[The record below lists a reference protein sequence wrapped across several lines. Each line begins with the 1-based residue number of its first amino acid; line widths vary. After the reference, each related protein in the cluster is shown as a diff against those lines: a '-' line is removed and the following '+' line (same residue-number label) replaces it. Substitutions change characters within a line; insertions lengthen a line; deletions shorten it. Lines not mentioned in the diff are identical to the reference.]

1 MFGIETK
8 KGITF
13 CFLVFF
19 AVFCNMRVAATDRKP
34 HTNDINTL
42 KHYTIMFP
50 AEYDE
55 IRPYSPEE
63 LPQIFEELIADPEFK
78 AVIAHAFKDVPFEHI
93 AMAMRASKS
102 NLEFQKALVYPFVKG
117 VIQKLSS
124 GLTVSYENKE
134 HMAHSLCISN
144 HRDIIMD
151 SAFLCIVFADTVDNT
166 VEIAIGDNL
175 LIRPW
180 IKKLVRVNRSFIVQ
194 RSAGIREML
203 ASSKRLSSYMHYT
216 ITERKQ
222 PIWLAQREGR
232 AKDSNDRTQEGLI
245 KMLSMYSR
253 EDIIDALKVLNIA
266 PTTISYEYDPCDFL
280 KAKEFQQKRD
290 NPEWKKAPQDDLINM
305 QTGMFGYKGGI
316 HYHIADCI
324 NDEIDAIDRTLGK
337 NEKTA
342 AVARIIDRH
351 IHKNYKFWPINYYYY
366 ELLTGD
372 ARFADK
378 YTAEEKAKLD
388 AYMQGQIEKIDLP
401 NRDDDFCRTKILEM
415 YANPVINYLKAT
427 EE

>member
-1 MFGIETK
+1 MI
-8 KGITF
+8 
-13 CFLVFF
+13 
-19 AVFCNMRVAATDRKP
+19 
-34 HTNDINTL
+34 
-42 KHYTIMFP
+42 P
-50 AEYDE
+50 AEFDE
-55 IRPYSPEE
+55 IRPYTPEE
-63 LPQIFEELIADPEFK
+63 LPQVFEELIADPEFQG
-78 AVIAHAFKDVPFEHI
+78 AMGHAFKGMPFENI
-93 AMAMRASKS
+93 AAAMRASKS
-102 NLEFQKALVYPFVKG
+102 NLEFQKALVYPFMKG
-117 VIQKLSS
+117 VIAKLSS
-124 GLTVSYENKE
+124 GLTISYENKE
-134 HMAHSLCISN
+134 NMSKSLCISN

-151 SAFLCIVFADTVDNT
+151 SAFLCIAMVDTIGNT

-194 RSAGIREML
+194 RSASIREML
-203 ASSKRLSSYMHYT
+203 ASSKRLSSYIHYT
-216 ITERKQ
+216 IAERSQ

-245 KMLSMYSR
+245 KMLSMYSGG
-253 EDIIDALKVLNIA
+253 DIIDALKELNIA
-266 PTTISYEYDPCDFL
+266 PTTISYEYDPCDYL

-290 NPEWKKAPQDDLINM
+290 NPEHKKSPMDDLINM

-316 HYHIADCI
+316 HYHIANCI
-324 NDEIDAIDRTLGK
+324 NDEIDKIDRSIGK

-351 IHKNYKFWPINYYYY
+351 IHSNYKFWGINYYFY

-372 ARFADK
+372 TRFAGNC
-378 YTAEEKAKLD
+378 TAEERAKLD
-388 AYMQGQIEKIDLP
+388 AYLQGQIEKVDLP
-401 NRDDDFCRTKILEM
+401 NRDDEFCRTKILEM

>member
-1 MFGIETK
+1 MI
-8 KGITF
+8 
-13 CFLVFF
+13 
-19 AVFCNMRVAATDRKP
+19 
-34 HTNDINTL
+34 
-42 KHYTIMFP
+42 P

-55 IRPYSPEE
+55 IRPYLPEE
-63 LPQIFEELIADPEFK
+63 LPQVFEELIADPEFQ
-78 AVIAHAFKDVPFEHI
+78 AAIGYAFQGMPFEQI
-93 AMAMRASKS
+93 AAAMRASKD
-102 NLEFQKALVYPFVKG
+102 NLEFQKNIVYPFVKG
-117 VIQKLSS
+117 VVQKLSS
-124 GLTVSYENKE
+124 GLTVSYDNKE
-134 HMAHSLCISN
+134 SMAASLCMSN

-151 SAFLCIVFADTVDNT
+151 SAFLCILFVETVGNT

-194 RSAGIREML
+194 RSASIREML
-203 ASSKRLSSYMHYT
+203 ASSKRLSSYIHHT

-222 PIWLAQREGR
+222 PIWIAQREGR

-245 KMLSMYSR
+245 KMLSMYSGG
-253 EDIIDALKVLNIA
+253 DIIDALKVLNIA
-266 PTTISYEYDPCDFL
+266 PTTISYEYDPCDYL

-290 NPEWKKAPQDDLINM
+290 NPEHKKSPMDDLINM
-305 QTGMFGYKGGI
+305 KAGMFGYKGGI
-316 HYHIADCI
+316 HYHVAACI
-324 NDEIDAIDRTLGK
+324 NDEIDAIDRSLGK

-342 AVARIIDRH
+342 AVARIIDKH
-351 IHKNYKFWPINYYYY
+351 IHKNYKFWAINYYFY

-378 YTAEEKAKLD
+378 YTAEEKSRLD
-388 AYMQGQIEKIDLP
+388 AYLQGQIEKVDLT

-415 YANPVINYLKAT
+415 YANPVINYLKAA

>member
-1 MFGIETK
+1 MI
-8 KGITF
+8 
-13 CFLVFF
+13 
-19 AVFCNMRVAATDRKP
+19 
-34 HTNDINTL
+34 
-42 KHYTIMFP
+42 P

-55 IRPYSPEE
+55 IRPYLPEE
-63 LPQIFEELIADPEFK
+63 LPQVFEELIADPEFQ
-78 AVIAHAFKDVPFEHI
+78 AAMGYAFQGMPFEQI
-93 AMAMRASKS
+93 AAAMRASKT
-102 NLEFQKALVYPFVKG
+102 NLEFQKALVYPFIKG

-124 GLTVSYENKE
+124 GITMSYDNKE
-134 HMAHSLCISN
+134 HMAKSLCISN

-151 SAFLCIVFADTVDNT
+151 SAFLCIVFVETVGNT

-194 RSAGIREML
+194 RSASIREML
-203 ASSKRLSSYMHYT
+203 ASSKRLSSYIHHT
-216 ITERKQ
+216 ITERNQ
-222 PIWLAQREGR
+222 PIWIAQREGR

-245 KMLSMYSR
+245 KMFSMYSGG
-253 EDIIDALKVLNIA
+253 DIIDALKVLNIA
-266 PTTISYEYDPCDFL
+266 PTTISYEYDPCDYL

-290 NPEWKKAPQDDLINM
+290 NPEWKKSPMDDLINM
-305 QTGMFGYKGGI
+305 KAGMFGYKGGI

-324 NDEIDAIDRTLGK
+324 NEEIDAIDRSLGK

-351 IHKNYKFWPINYYYY
+351 IHSNYKFWAINYYFY

-372 ARFADK
+372 TRFADK
-378 YTAEEKAKLD
+378 YTADEKAKLD
-388 AYMQGQIEKIDLP
+388 AYLQGQIAKVDLP
-401 NRDDDFCRTKILEM
+401 NRDDEFCRTKILEM

-427 EE
+427 

>member
-1 MFGIETK
+1 MI
-8 KGITF
+8 
-13 CFLVFF
+13 
-19 AVFCNMRVAATDRKP
+19 
-34 HTNDINTL
+34 
-42 KHYTIMFP
+42 P

-55 IRPYSPEE
+55 IRPYLPEE
-63 LPQIFEELIADPEFK
+63 LPQVFEELIADPEFQ
-78 AVIAHAFKDVPFEHI
+78 AAIGYAFQGMPFEQI
-93 AMAMRASKS
+93 AAAMRASKD
-102 NLEFQKALVYPFVKG
+102 NLEFQKNIVYPFVKG
-117 VIQKLSS
+117 VVQKLSS
-124 GLTVSYENKE
+124 GLTVSYDNKE
-134 HMAHSLCISN
+134 SMAASLCMSN

-151 SAFLCIVFADTVDNT
+151 SAFLCILFVETVGNT

-194 RSAGIREML
+194 RSASIREML
-203 ASSKRLSSYMHYT
+203 ASSKRLSSYIHHT

-222 PIWLAQREGR
+222 PIWIAQREGR

-245 KMLSMYSR
+245 KMLSMYSGG
-253 EDIIDALKVLNIA
+253 DIIDALKVLNIA
-266 PTTISYEYDPCDFL
+266 PTTISYEYDPCDYL

-290 NPEWKKAPQDDLINM
+290 NPEHKKSPMDDLINM
-305 QTGMFGYKGGI
+305 KAGMFGYKGGI
-316 HYHIADCI
+316 HYHVAACI
-324 NDEIDAIDRTLGK
+324 NDEIDAIDRSLGK

-342 AVARIIDRH
+342 AVARIIDKH
-351 IHKNYKFWPINYYYY
+351 IHKNYKFWAINYYFY

-372 ARFADK
+372 TRFADK

-388 AYMQGQIEKIDLP
+388 AYLQGQIEKVDLP

-415 YANPVINYLKAT
+415 YANPVINYLKAV

>member
-1 MFGIETK
+1 MI
-8 KGITF
+8 
-13 CFLVFF
+13 
-19 AVFCNMRVAATDRKP
+19 
-34 HTNDINTL
+34 
-42 KHYTIMFP
+42 P

-55 IRPYSPEE
+55 IRPYLPEE
-63 LPQIFEELIADPEFK
+63 LPQVFEELIADPEFQ
-78 AVIAHAFKDVPFEHI
+78 AAMGYAFQGMPFENI
-93 AMAMRASKS
+93 AAAMRASKS
-102 NLEFQKALVYPFVKG
+102 NLEFQKALVYPFMKG
-117 VIQKLSS
+117 VIAKLSS
-124 GLTVSYENKE
+124 GLTISYENKE
-134 HMAHSLCISN
+134 NMAKSLCISN

-151 SAFLCIVFADTVDNT
+151 SAFLCIAFVDTVGNT

-194 RSAGIREML
+194 RSASIREML

-216 ITERKQ
+216 IAERNQ

-245 KMLSMYSR
+245 KMLSMYSSG
-253 EDIIDALKVLNIA
+253 DIVDALKELNIA
-266 PTTISYEYDPCDFL
+266 PTTISYEYDPCDYL

-290 NPEWKKAPQDDLINM
+290 NPQWKKAPQDDLINM
-305 QTGMFGYKGGI
+305 KAGMFGYKGGI

-324 NDEIDAIDRTLGK
+324 NDEIDAIDRSLGK

-342 AVARIIDRH
+342 AVARIIDKH
-351 IHKNYKFWPINYYYY
+351 IHRNYKFWAINYYFY

-372 ARFADK
+372 TRFAEK
-378 YTAEEKAKLD
+378 CGTEERAKLD
-388 AYMQGQIEKIDLP
+388 AYLLGQIEKIDLP
-401 NRDDDFCRTKILEM
+401 NRDDEFCRTKILEM
-415 YANPVINYLKAT
+415 YANPVINYLKAV

>member
-1 MFGIETK
+1 MI
-8 KGITF
+8 
-13 CFLVFF
+13 
-19 AVFCNMRVAATDRKP
+19 
-34 HTNDINTL
+34 
-42 KHYTIMFP
+42 P

-55 IRPYSPEE
+55 IRPYLPEE
-63 LPQIFEELIADPEFK
+63 LPQVFEELIADPEFQ
-78 AVIAHAFKDVPFEHI
+78 AAIGYAFQGMPFEQI
-93 AMAMRASKS
+93 AAAMRASKD
-102 NLEFQKALVYPFVKG
+102 NLEFQKNIVYPFVKG
-117 VIQKLSS
+117 VVQKLSS
-124 GLTVSYENKE
+124 GLTVSYDNKE
-134 HMAHSLCISN
+134 SMAASLCMSN

-151 SAFLCIVFADTVDNT
+151 SAFLCILFVETVGNT

-194 RSAGIREML
+194 RSASIREML
-203 ASSKRLSSYMHYT
+203 ASSKRLSSYIHHT

-222 PIWLAQREGR
+222 PIWIAQREGR

-245 KMLSMYSR
+245 KMLSMYSGG
-253 EDIIDALKVLNIA
+253 DIIDALKVLNIA
-266 PTTISYEYDPCDFL
+266 PTTISYEYDPCDYL

-290 NPEWKKAPQDDLINM
+290 NPEHKKSPMDDLINM
-305 QTGMFGYKGGI
+305 KAGMFGYKGGI
-316 HYHIADCI
+316 HYHVAACI
-324 NDEIDAIDRTLGK
+324 NDEIDAIDRSLGK

-342 AVARIIDRH
+342 AVARIIDKH
-351 IHKNYKFWPINYYYY
+351 IHKNYKFWAINYYFY

-388 AYMQGQIEKIDLP
+388 AYLQGQVEKVDLP

-415 YANPVINYLKAT
+415 YANPVINYLKA
-427 EE
+427 EN

>member
-1 MFGIETK
+1 MI
-8 KGITF
+8 
-13 CFLVFF
+13 
-19 AVFCNMRVAATDRKP
+19 
-34 HTNDINTL
+34 
-42 KHYTIMFP
+42 P

-55 IRPYSPEE
+55 IRPYLPEE
-63 LPQIFEELIADPEFK
+63 LPQVFEELIADPEFQ
-78 AVIAHAFKDVPFEHI
+78 AAMGYAFQGMPFEQI
-93 AMAMRASKS
+93 AAAMRASKT
-102 NLEFQKALVYPFVKG
+102 NLEFQKALVYPFIKG
-117 VIQKLSS
+117 VIHKLSS
-124 GLTVSYENKE
+124 GITMSYDNKE
-134 HMAHSLCISN
+134 HMAKSLCISN

-151 SAFLCIVFADTVDNT
+151 SAFLCIVFVETVGNT

-194 RSAGIREML
+194 RSASIREML
-203 ASSKRLSSYMHYT
+203 ASSKRLSSYIHHT
-216 ITERKQ
+216 ITERNQ
-222 PIWLAQREGR
+222 PIWIAQREGR

-245 KMLSMYSR
+245 KMFSMYSGG
-253 EDIIDALKVLNIA
+253 DIIDALKVLNIA
-266 PTTISYEYDPCDFL
+266 PTTISYEYDPCDYL

-290 NPEWKKAPQDDLINM
+290 NPEWKKSPMDDLINM
-305 QTGMFGYKGGI
+305 KAGMFGYKGGI

-324 NDEIDAIDRTLGK
+324 NEEIDAIDRSLGK

-342 AVARIIDRH
+342 AVARIIDKH
-351 IHKNYKFWPINYYYY
+351 IHSNYKFWAINYYFY

-372 ARFADK
+372 TRFADK

-388 AYMQGQIEKIDLP
+388 AYLQGQIAKVDLP
-401 NRDDDFCRTKILEM
+401 NRDDEFCRTKILEM

>member
-1 MFGIETK
+1 MI
-8 KGITF
+8 
-13 CFLVFF
+13 
-19 AVFCNMRVAATDRKP
+19 
-34 HTNDINTL
+34 
-42 KHYTIMFP
+42 P

-55 IRPYSPEE
+55 IRPYLPEE
-63 LPQIFEELIADPEFK
+63 LPQVFEELIADPEFQ
-78 AVIAHAFKDVPFEHI
+78 AAMGYAFQGMPFEQI
-93 AMAMRASKS
+93 AAAMRASKT
-102 NLEFQKALVYPFVKG
+102 NLEFQKALVYPFIKG

-124 GLTVSYENKE
+124 GITMSYDNKE
-134 HMAHSLCISN
+134 HMAKSLCISN

-151 SAFLCIVFADTVDNT
+151 SAFLCIVFVETVGNT

-194 RSAGIREML
+194 RSASIREML
-203 ASSKRLSSYMHYT
+203 ASSKRLSSYIHHT
-216 ITERKQ
+216 ITERNQ
-222 PIWLAQREGR
+222 PIWIAQREGR

-245 KMLSMYSR
+245 KMFSMYSGG
-253 EDIIDALKVLNIA
+253 DIIDALKVLNIA
-266 PTTISYEYDPCDFL
+266 PTTISYEYDPCDYL

-290 NPEWKKAPQDDLINM
+290 NPEWKKSPMDDLINM
-305 QTGMFGYKGGI
+305 KAGMFGYKGGI

-324 NDEIDAIDRTLGK
+324 NEEIDAIDRSLGK

-351 IHKNYKFWPINYYYY
+351 IHSNYKFWTINYYFY

-372 ARFADK
+372 TRFADK
-378 YTAEEKAKLD
+378 YTADEKAKLD
-388 AYMQGQIEKIDLP
+388 AYLQGQIAKVDLP
-401 NRDDDFCRTKILEM
+401 NRDDEFCRTKILEM

-427 EE
+427 EK

>member
-1 MFGIETK
+1 MI
-8 KGITF
+8 
-13 CFLVFF
+13 
-19 AVFCNMRVAATDRKP
+19 
-34 HTNDINTL
+34 
-42 KHYTIMFP
+42 P

-55 IRPYSPEE
+55 IRPYLPEE
-63 LPQIFEELIADPEFK
+63 LPQVFEELIADPEFQ
-78 AVIAHAFKDVPFEHI
+78 AAMGYAFQGMPFEQI
-93 AMAMRASKS
+93 AAAMRASKT
-102 NLEFQKALVYPFVKG
+102 NLEFQKALVYPFIKG

-124 GLTVSYENKE
+124 GITMSYDNKE
-134 HMAHSLCISN
+134 HMAKSLCISN

-151 SAFLCIVFADTVDNT
+151 SAFLCIVFVETVGNT

-194 RSAGIREML
+194 RSASIREML
-203 ASSKRLSSYMHYT
+203 ASSKRLSSYIHHT
-216 ITERKQ
+216 ITERNQ
-222 PIWLAQREGR
+222 PIWIAQREGR

-245 KMLSMYSR
+245 KMFSMYSGG
-253 EDIIDALKVLNIA
+253 DIIDALKVLNIA
-266 PTTISYEYDPCDFL
+266 PTTISYEYDPCDYL

-290 NPEWKKAPQDDLINM
+290 NPEWKKSPMDDLINM
-305 QTGMFGYKGGI
+305 KAGMFGYKGGI

-324 NDEIDAIDRTLGK
+324 NEEIDAIDRSLGK

-351 IHKNYKFWPINYYYY
+351 IHSNYKFWAINYYFY

-372 ARFADK
+372 TRFADK

-388 AYMQGQIEKIDLP
+388 AYLQGQIAKVDLP
-401 NRDDDFCRTKILEM
+401 NRDDEFCRTKILEM

>member
-1 MFGIETK
+1 MI
-8 KGITF
+8 
-13 CFLVFF
+13 
-19 AVFCNMRVAATDRKP
+19 
-34 HTNDINTL
+34 
-42 KHYTIMFP
+42 P

-55 IRPYSPEE
+55 IRPYLPEE
-63 LPQIFEELIADPEFK
+63 LPAIFEELIADPEFQ
-78 AVIAHAFKDVPFEHI
+78 AVMGYAFKGMPFEHI
-93 AMAMRASKS
+93 AAAMRASKD
-102 NLEFQKALVYPFVKG
+102 NIEFQKALVYPFMKG
-117 VIQKLSS
+117 VIQKLTS
-124 GLTVSYENKE
+124 GLTASIENKE
-134 HMAHSLCISN
+134 SMAKSLCISN

-151 SAFLCIVFADTVDNT
+151 SALLDMVYVDEIGNT

-194 RSAGIREML
+194 RSASIREML

-216 ITERKQ
+216 IAERKQ

-245 KMLSMYSR
+245 KMLSMYSSG
-253 EDIIDALKVLNIA
+253 DIIDALMELNIA
-266 PTTISYEYDPCDFL
+266 PTTISYEYDPCDYL

-290 NPEWKKAPQDDLINM
+290 NAEWKKSPGDDLENM
-305 QTGMFGYKGGI
+305 KVGVMGYKGHV

-324 NDEIDAIDRTLGK
+324 NSEIDKIDRSLGK

-351 IHKNYKFWPINYYYY
+351 IHKNYKFWAINYYFY

-372 ARFADK
+372 TRFADK
-378 YTAEEKAKLD
+378 YTAEEKARLD
-388 AYMQGQIEKIDLP
+388 AYLQGQIEKIDLP
-401 NRDDDFCRTKILEM
+401 ERDDDFCRTKILEM
-415 YANPVINYLKAT
+415 YANPVKNYLEAIG
-427 EE
+427 E

>member
-1 MFGIETK
+1 MI
-8 KGITF
+8 
-13 CFLVFF
+13 
-19 AVFCNMRVAATDRKP
+19 
-34 HTNDINTL
+34 
-42 KHYTIMFP
+42 P

-55 IRPYSPEE
+55 IRPYLPEE
-63 LPQIFEELIADPEFK
+63 LPQVFEELIADPEFQ
-78 AVIAHAFKDVPFEHI
+78 AAIGYAFQGMPFEQI
-93 AMAMRASKS
+93 AAAMRASKD
-102 NLEFQKALVYPFVKG
+102 NLEFQKNIVYPFVKG
-117 VIQKLSS
+117 VVQKLSS
-124 GLTVSYENKE
+124 GLTVSYDNKE
-134 HMAHSLCISN
+134 SMAASLCMSN

-151 SAFLCIVFADTVDNT
+151 SAFLCILFVETVGNT

-194 RSAGIREML
+194 RSASIREML
-203 ASSKRLSSYMHYT
+203 ASSKRLSSYIHHT

-222 PIWLAQREGR
+222 PIWIAQREGR

-245 KMLSMYSR
+245 KMLSMYSGG
-253 EDIIDALKVLNIA
+253 DIIDALKVLNIA
-266 PTTISYEYDPCDFL
+266 PTTISYEYDPCDYL

-290 NPEWKKAPQDDLINM
+290 NPEHKKSPMDDLINM
-305 QTGMFGYKGGI
+305 KAGMFGYKGGI
-316 HYHIADCI
+316 HYHVAACI
-324 NDEIDAIDRTLGK
+324 NDEIDAIDRSLGK

-342 AVARIIDRH
+342 AVASIIDKH
-351 IHKNYKFWPINYYYY
+351 IHKNYKFWAINYYFY

-378 YTAEEKAKLD
+378 YTAEEKARLD
-388 AYMQGQIEKIDLP
+388 AYLQGQIEKVDLP

-415 YANPVINYLKAT
+415 YANPVINYLKAV

>member
-1 MFGIETK
+1 MI
-8 KGITF
+8 
-13 CFLVFF
+13 
-19 AVFCNMRVAATDRKP
+19 
-34 HTNDINTL
+34 
-42 KHYTIMFP
+42 P

-55 IRPYSPEE
+55 IRPYLPEE
-63 LPQIFEELIADPEFK
+63 LPQVFEELIADPEFQ
-78 AVIAHAFKDVPFEHI
+78 AAIGYAFQGMPFEQI
-93 AMAMRASKS
+93 AVAMRASKD
-102 NLEFQKALVYPFVKG
+102 NLEFQKNIVYPFVKG
-117 VIQKLSS
+117 VVQKLSS
-124 GLTVSYENKE
+124 GLTVSYDNKE
-134 HMAHSLCISN
+134 SMAASLCMSN

-151 SAFLCIVFADTVDNT
+151 SAFLCILFVETVGNT

-194 RSAGIREML
+194 RSASIREML
-203 ASSKRLSSYMHYT
+203 ASSKRLSSYIHHT

-222 PIWLAQREGR
+222 PIWIAQREGR

-245 KMLSMYSR
+245 KMLSMYSGG
-253 EDIIDALKVLNIA
+253 DIIDALKVLNIA
-266 PTTISYEYDPCDFL
+266 PTTISYEYDPCDYL

-290 NPEWKKAPQDDLINM
+290 NPEHKKSPMDDLINM
-305 QTGMFGYKGGI
+305 KAGMFGYKGGI
-316 HYHIADCI
+316 HYHVAACI
-324 NDEIDAIDRTLGK
+324 NDEIDAIDRSLGK

-342 AVARIIDRH
+342 AVARIIDKH
-351 IHKNYKFWPINYYYY
+351 IHKNYKFWAINYYFY

-388 AYMQGQIEKIDLP
+388 AYLQGQVEKVDLP

-415 YANPVINYLKAT
+415 YANPVINYLKAA